1 MAARSSRPPR
11 RASRSRVKRSEHRSS
26 APSRH
31 PARQPGVTAPGV
43 ITIDGPSGAGKSS
56 ASRLLAERL
65 GWRVFET
72 GGLYRAVAWAVLKA
86 GVDADDRKAMGRLC
100 SRLALRLVPVRS
112 IHGRV
117 RGRGGRGRGRT
128 GPAGWRIRV
137 GNRTLTRE
145 LRSDAVTALASR
157 IAALPVVRRR
167 LLTVQRAL
175 ARRGGVVMEGR
186 DIGTVVWPTAK
197 AKFFLDA
204 DPSVR
209 GRRRFR
215 EQGGGSRSSRGS
227 VRAVLS
233 AITERDRRDQ
243 GRSVAPLRA
252 APDAVRIDTTG
263 LTLEQVVDKM
273 MAVLNGRGILLSF
286 DWLRRI
292 PCR

>member
-1 MAARSSRPPR
+1 MAARGSRPSR
-11 RASRSRVKRSEHRSS
+11 RASQSRAKRSGRRTS
-26 APSRH
+26 APPRH
-31 PARQPGVTAPGV
+31 PARQPGVIAPGV
-43 ITIDGPSGAGKSS
+43 IAIDGPSGAGKSS

-72 GGLYRAVAWAVLKA
+72 GGLYRAVAWAVIKA
-86 GVDADDRKAMGRLC
+86 GVDADDRRAIGRLC

-112 IHGRV
+112 IHGR
-117 RGRGGRGRGRT
+117 GRGRT

-137 GNRTLTRE
+137 GDRTLTRE

-204 DPSVR
+204 DPLVR

-215 EQGGGSRSSRGS
+215 EQGGGHRLSRRGS
-227 VRAVLS
+227 ARQVFL
-233 AITERDRRDQ
+233 AIRERDRRDQ
-243 GRSVAPLRA
+243 ARPVAPLRA

-273 MAVLNGRGILLSF
+273 IAVLNGRGILLSF
-286 DWLRRI
+286 DRLRRI

>member
-1 MAARSSRPPR
+1 M
-11 RASRSRVKRSEHRSS
+11 
-26 APSRH
+26 
-31 PARQPGVTAPGV
+31 APGV
-43 ITIDGPSGAGKSS
+43 IAIDGPSGAGKSS

-86 GVDADDRKAMGRLC
+86 GVDADDRRAVGRLC
-100 SRLALRLVPVRS
+100 SRLTLRLVPVRS
-112 IHGRV
+112 IYGRS
-117 RGRGGRGRGRT
+117 RGRGQGRT
-128 GPAGWRIRV
+128 GPSGWRIRMK
-137 GNRTLTRE
+137 GRTLTKE
-145 LRSDAVTALASR
+145 LRSETVTALASR
-157 IAALPVVRRR
+157 VAALPAVRRR

-175 ARRGGVVMEGR
+175 ARQGGVVMEGR
-186 DIGTVVWPTAK
+186 DIGTVVWPTAQ

-215 EQGGGSRSSRGS
+215 EQGAGDRSSRRGS
-227 VRAVLS
+227 EQLEQAVLS
-233 AITERDRRDQ
+233 AIRERDRRDQ
-243 GRSVAPLRA
+243 ARPVAPLRA

-273 MAVLNGRGILLSF
+273 IAVLNGRGILLSF
-286 DWLRRI
+286 DRLRRV

>member
-1 MAARSSRPPR
+1 MAARVSRIPR
-11 RASRSRVKRSEHRSS
+11 RASRSRAKRSGRRTS
-26 APSRH
+26 APPRR
-31 PARQPGVTAPGV
+31 PARQPKAIAPGV
-43 ITIDGPSGAGKSS
+43 IAIDGPSGAGKSS

-72 GGLYRAVAWAVLKA
+72 GGLYRAVAWAVLKR
-86 GVDADDRKAMGRLC
+86 GVDADDRRAMGRLC
-100 SRLALRLVPVRS
+100 SHLMLRLVPVRHS
-112 IHGRV
+112 L
-117 RGRGGRGRGRT
+117 GRT
-128 GPAGWRIRV
+128 GPSGWRIRIK
-137 GNRTLTRE
+137 GRTLTKE
-145 LRSDAVTALASR
+145 LRSEAVTALASR
-157 IAALPVVRRR
+157 VAALPVVRRR

-186 DIGTVVWPTAK
+186 DIGTVVWPTAQ

-215 EQGGGSRSSRGS
+215 EQGGGYRSSGRGS
-227 VRAVLS
+227 VQAVLS
-233 AITERDRRDQ
+233 AIRERDRRDQ
-243 GRSVAPLRA
+243 ARPVAPLRA

-273 MAVLNGRGILLSF
+273 IAVLNGRRILLSF
-286 DWLRRI
+286 DRLRRV

>member
-1 MAARSSRPPR
+1 
-11 RASRSRVKRSEHRSS
+11 VI
-26 APSRH
+26 APE
-31 PARQPGVTAPGV
+31 V
-43 ITIDGPSGAGKSS
+43 IAIDGPSGAGKSS

-86 GVDADDRKAMGRLC
+86 GIDADDRRAMGRLC
-100 SRLALRLVPVRS
+100 SRLALRLVPVRN
-112 IHGRV
+112 IY
-117 RGRGGRGRGRT
+117 GRGRT
-128 GPAGWRIRV
+128 GPSGWRIRIK
-137 GNRTLTRE
+137 GRTLTRE
-145 LRSDAVTALASR
+145 LRGEAVTALASR
-157 IAALPVVRRR
+157 IAALPVVRHR

-204 DPSVR
+204 DPLVR
-209 GRRRFR
+209 GHRRFR
-215 EQGGGSRSSRGS
+215 EQGGGYRSSQRGS

-243 GRSVAPLRA
+243 ARPVAPLRA

-273 MAVLNGRGILLSF
+273 MTVLNGRGILLSF
-286 DWLRRI
+286 DRLRRI

>member
-1 MAARSSRPPR
+1 VAARSRANPSGRRTPRPPGRPAAR
-11 RASRSRVKRSEHRSS
+11 R
-26 APSRH
+26 PF
-31 PARQPGVTAPGV
+31 V

-56 ASRLLAERL
+56 ASKLLAERL

-72 GGLYRAVAWAVLKA
+72 GGLYRAVAWAALKA
-86 GVDADDRKAMGRLC
+86 GVDPDDRRAIGRLC
-100 SRLALRLVPVRS
+100 SRLALRLAPARHS
-112 IHGRV
+112 W
-117 RGRGGRGRGRT
+117 GRT

-137 GNRTLTRE
+137 GHRTLTRE
-145 LRSDAVTALASR
+145 LRGDAVTAMASR
-157 IAALPVVRRR
+157 VAAQPVVRRR
-167 LLTVQRAL
+167 LLRLQRTL

-186 DIGTVVWPTAK
+186 DIGTVVCPAAP

-215 EQGGGSRSSRGS
+215 EQGGDRRSSRRGS
-227 VRAVLS
+227 ARQVLS
-233 AITERDRRDQ
+233 AITERDRRDR
-243 GRSVAPLRA
+243 GRPVAPLRA

-286 DWLRRI
+286 DRLRRV
-292 PCR
+292 PGRGRS

>member
-1 MAARSSRPPR
+1 MI
-11 RASRSRVKRSEHRSS
+11 
-26 APSRH
+26 
-31 PARQPGVTAPGV
+31 APGV
-43 ITIDGPSGAGKSS
+43 IAPGVIAPGVIAIDGPSGAGKSS
-56 ASRLLAERL
+56 ASKLLAQRL

-86 GVDADDRKAMGRLC
+86 GVDADDPRAIGRLC
-100 SRLALRLVPVRS
+100 SHLSLRLVPVRN
-112 IHGRV
+112 IY
-117 RGRGGRGRGRT
+117 GRGRT
-128 GPAGWRIRV
+128 GPSGWRIRIK
-137 GNRTLTRE
+137 GRTLAKE
-145 LRSDAVTALASR
+145 LRGEAVTALASR
-157 IAALPVVRRR
+157 VAALPVVRRR

-215 EQGGGSRSSRGS
+215 EQGGGDRSSRGS
-227 VRAVLS
+227 SRGSSRRGSARQVLL
-233 AITERDRRDQ
+233 AIRERDRRDQ
-243 GRSVAPLRA
+243 ARPVAPLRA

-273 MAVLNGRGILLSF
+273 MAVLYGRGILLSF
-286 DWLRRI
+286 DRLRRV